1 MGEPEHEQHQEQKEF
16 ADGGKRKL
24 DAFELAKQR
33 AQEIASR
40 IASDADQKRPRL
52 LSENSSEPSLFS
64 SSVSAPPSFPVP
76 FVAQPSLYSQ
86 GTSTKITIPN
96 GKVGVVIGKGGE
108 TIKHIQL
115 QSGAKI
121 QITKDQDADP
131 HSLTRDV
138 ELMGTSEQISRA
150 EELICDVIA
159 ETDTGGSASSAV
171 HGLNTKQSG
180 AEQFAMK
187 VPNDKVGLLIGKG
200 GETIKYMQGRSGA
213 RMQIIPLHIPPGDT
227 STERTVYINGSTEQI
242 EAAKELVN
250 DVISGKRIINPS
262 GSNSYAQPVYPAAG
276 SWVQPGQPSMQQQPQ
291 YGYAQQGNQP
301 TSSSY
306 YGNYTQQQVWD
317 QSNPSTMSQ
326 TPQQMTGYGYY
337 GQQPQVGSAPLIP
350 SYSYN
355 QTPPVASSTYD
366 HSYSQQTASYGQ
378 NIPSQTL
385 SQEQQKAYATPSY
398 GTATVSSQPDGAIS
412 SQSSQVAPAYPPSA
426 YTQPVANPQTYW
438 TSSSFTGQ
446 QPPQP
451 GYDQTGYSQ
460 TAYGGLQPG
469 LVPPPSSL
477 YGQGGYPLQPSPAAA
492 NYVQGTHP
500 HAYGQPQLETQPQS
514 QPSNNGHSQAL
525 AYGAETHDGNSK
537 TAVQEAV
544 PSQS

>member
-64 SSVSAPPSFPVP
+64 SSVSAPPL
-76 FVAQPSLYSQ
+76 SL
-86 GTSTKITIPN
+86 
-96 GKVGVVIGKGGE
+96 VGVVIGKGGE

-276 SWVQPGQPSMQQQPQ
+276 SWVQPGQPTMQQQPQ

-306 YGNYTQQQVWD
+306 YGNYTQQQVWG

-355 QTPPVASSTYD
+355 QTPPVASSTCD

-451 GYDQTGYSQ
+451 GYDQT
-460 TAYGGLQPG
+460 
-469 LVPPPSSL
+469 
-477 YGQGGYPLQPSPAAA
+477 AA

-500 HAYGQPQLETQPQS
+500 HAYGQPQLETPQS

>member
-1 MGEPEHEQHQEQKEF
+1 MGELEPEQQQHEQKEF

-40 IASDADQKRPRL
+40 IASDAELKRPRL
-52 LSENSSEPSLFS
+52 VSENSSEPSLFS
-64 SSVSAPPSFPVP
+64 SSVSAPLSFPVP
-76 FVAQPSLYSQ
+76 FAAQPSLYSH
-86 GTSTKITIPN
+86 GMGKKITIPS

-150 EELICDVIA
+150 EELINDVITEA
-159 ETDTGGSASSAV
+159 DAGGSALSAE

-200 GETIKYMQGRSGA
+200 GETIKYMQSRSGA
-213 RMQIIPLHIPPGDT
+213 RMQIIPLHLPPGDT
-227 STERTVYINGSTEQI
+227 MAERTVYLNGSTEQI

-262 GSNSYAQPVYPAAG
+262 GANSYAQPVYTAAVN
-276 SWVQPGQPSMQQQPQ
+276 WVQPGQPTMQQQPQ
-291 YGYAQQGNQP
+291 YGYAQPGTQP
-301 TSSSY
+301 TTSSY
-306 YGNYTQQQVWD
+306 YGNYTQQPAWD
-317 QSNPSTMSQ
+317 QSNPLTMSQ

-337 GQQPQVGSAPLIP
+337 GQPQLGSAPLNP

-355 QTPPVASSTYD
+355 QTPYD
-366 HSYSQQTASYGQ
+366 HGYSQQTPSYGQ
-378 NIPSQTL
+378 NIPSQTPT
-385 SQEQQKAYATPSY
+385 QEQQKPYVTSSY
-398 GTATVSSQPDGAIS
+398 GSATVSSQPDGAVS
-412 SQSSQVAPAYPPSA
+412 SQSQVAAPAYPPTA
-426 YTQPVANPQTYW
+426 YSQPVANPQTYW
-438 TSSSFTGQ
+438 TSSSYAG
-446 QPPQP
+446 QPPQM

-460 TAYGGLQPG
+460 TAYGGMQPG
-469 LVPPPSSL
+469 QVPPPPPQPV
-477 YGQGGYPLQPSPAAA
+477 YGQGGYPLQPSAAA
-492 NYVQGTHP
+492 VNYVQD
-500 HAYGQPQLETQPQS
+500 TQPQS
-514 QPSNNGHSQAL
+514 QPSNNGYSQSL
-525 AYGAETHDGNSK
+525 AYGAETHDGNSNS
-537 TAVQEAV
+537 AVQEPV

>member
-64 SSVSAPPSFPVP
+64 SSVSAPPL
-76 FVAQPSLYSQ
+76 SL
-86 GTSTKITIPN
+86 
-96 GKVGVVIGKGGE
+96 VGVVIGKGGE

-171 HGLNTKQSG
+171 HGLNMKQSG

-200 GETIKYMQGRSGA
+200 GETIKYMQSRSGA
-213 RMQIIPLHIPPGDT
+213 RMQIIPLHLPPGDT
-227 STERTVYINGSTEQI
+227 SAERTVYINGSTEQI

-276 SWVQPGQPSMQQQPQ
+276 SWVQPGQPTMQQQPQ

-326 TPQQMTGYGYY
+326 TPQQMTGMVTMDNNLKWD
-337 GQQPQVGSAPLIP
+337 QLLLFLAI
-350 SYSYN
+350 
-355 QTPPVASSTYD
+355 
-366 HSYSQQTASYGQ
+366 
-378 NIPSQTL
+378 
-385 SQEQQKAYATPSY
+385 ATIRHLLLPAALMII
-398 GTATVSSQPDGAIS
+398 ATVSRQQAMDKTFLVRLITRTAESICNSKLWVSYCVIS
-412 SQSSQVAPAYPPSA
+412 TRWCNFSQSSQVAPAYPPSA

-469 LVPPPSSL
+469 LVPPQSSL

-500 HAYGQPQLETQPQS
+500 HAYGQPQLETQLQS